1 MTTLDVSTPH
11 HVCPKCQQEKPL
23 TIEFWCLDL
32 RTNRNP
38 WVKYAC
44 RLCRNVARRET
55 SKAYTQSKRS
65 TDEGR
70 IASNAAM
77 REWKRKNRTT
87 EKRREEYRKLA
98 ENKGKQYFPRGERQ
112 KDRQFIEQEY
122 DKIIERNARAA
133 FNWWFAKKTDE
144 QVAAWYAAAGKPWLN
159 PRLSDAEA
167 WKLKYDNDPE
177 FHAYEVMRRQLKK
190 HLYKDGIGDLMR
202 QQLNTQGRSNIVE
215 KLLGYTIHDLR
226 VHLERQFTK
235 GMNWDK
241 FMKGEIH
248 IDHIHPKASFDLLD
262 SDEWR
267 VCWSLPNLRPLW
279 AKDNQKKH
287 AKVLSLL

>member
-1 MTTLDVSTPH
+1 
-11 HVCPKCQQEKPL
+11 
-23 TIEFWCLDL
+23 
-32 RTNRNP
+32 
-38 WVKYAC
+38 
-44 RLCRNVARRET
+44 
-55 SKAYTQSKRS
+55 
-65 TDEGR
+65 
-70 IASNAAM
+70 
-77 REWKRKNRTT
+77 
-87 EKRREEYRKLA
+87 
-98 ENKGKQYFPRGERQ
+98 
-112 KDRQFIEQEY
+112 
-122 DKIIERNARAA
+122 
-133 FNWWFAKKTDE
+133 
-144 QVAAWYAAAGKPWLN
+144 
-159 PRLSDAEA
+159 LSDAAA
-167 WKLKYDNDPE
+167 WKLKYDKDPE

-287 AKVLSLL
+287 AKVLSRVIGRNHGCSSKAFAAASASASRSSASFQYSENSPTYKS